1 MFIIVALYIKVLS
14 HKIHLFIFYN
24 FLIKGVHMLKA
35 SEDYNILESAKCSF
49 NDEILNEIIDKD
61 IIFQPK

>member
-1 MFIIVALYIKVLS
+1 
-14 HKIHLFIFYN
+14 
-24 FLIKGVHMLKA
+24 MLKA